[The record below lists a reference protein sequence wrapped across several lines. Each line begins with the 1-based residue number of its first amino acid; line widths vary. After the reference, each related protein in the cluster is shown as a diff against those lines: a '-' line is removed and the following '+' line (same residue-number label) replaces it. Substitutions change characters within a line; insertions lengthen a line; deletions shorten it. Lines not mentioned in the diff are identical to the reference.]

1 MSGVGD
7 TAQVHDDGDDD
18 DYSDSDDNSRE
29 HLYMTCMNFKI
40 NCCFR
45 MSDPDVIVKGV
56 AQVMR
61 QEIVQSELLLNW
73 KRQGSG

>member
-7 TAQVHDDGDDD
+7 TAQVDDDGDDD
-18 DYSDSDDNSRE
+18 DDDDYGDSDDNSRE

-61 QEIVQSELLLNW
+61 QEIVQSELLLG
-73 KRQGSG
+73 RE